1 MTDPSRPEDN
11 PYAPPPA
18 GEPATPATPAPHSA
32 PLPPA
37 YQPPAP
43 QPPQYPDAQQPQYPG
58 SAYPGAPV
66 NGQQPA
72 APAAKNSAKVSSI
85 VSIVAGAVS
94 IFLLPYIAGIVGI
107 GTGVTALRMNNAAR
121 NTGAGYNGAYTGMA
135 IGGIVLGALG
145 IILKIIVD
153 IVFR

>member
-18 GEPATPATPAPHSA
+18 GEPATPEAPAPQST

-37 YQPPAP
+37 YQPPA
-43 QPPQYPDAQQPQYPG
+43 AQQPQYPG

-85 VSIVAGAVS
+85 VSIIAGAVS

-135 IGGIVLGALG
+135 IAGIVLGALG